1 MKNRLFTLIA
11 MLFVA
16 CQFAQAQED
25 YARKVVSVLASDNYA
40 GRGYVFNGD
49 KKAAGYIAKEMKK
62 SGLTPVDG
70 KSFMQYFSLGANVF
84 PKAATVKLNN
94 EELKMGVNVLV
105 DAASPSINGSF
116 ELVPVSGK
124 LNDDN
129 VLRQIA
135 QDKAYAGKAIYIDE
149 AEQLKTINAQELRR
163 AIMLLMTAGE
173 YRAIVVN
180 TPSKFTWRASVSQS
194 LKPAVYIKDLAI
206 NPNDSQIS
214 LDITAKYQPDYK
226 TQNVC
231 GFLKGSSDSDSTIL
245 VTAHY
250 DHLGVIGKKV
260 VFNGA
265 NDNASG
271 TALMLYLAQYYGKN
285 KPKYN
290 MIFLAFSGEESG
302 LLGSKYYAANPL
314 NDLKKVK
321 FLINVDMAG
330 TGDDGIQVVNGSIFT
345 KEFDLLTKLNAEK
358 KYLPEVKVR
367 GAMNRS
373 DHAPF
378 YEKGVP
384 AFFIYTLGGTTAYHD
399 IYDRYETL
407 PFTRFNGYANL
418 LTDFIDQF

>member
-1 MKNRLFTLIA
+1 MKNKVIALIALLFTVCR
-11 MLFVA
+11 VA
-16 CQFAQAQED
+16 EAQEA
-25 YARKVVSVLASDNYA
+25 YARKVVSVLASDKYA
-40 GRGYVFNGD
+40 GRGYIYDGD
-49 KKAAGYIAKEMKK
+49 KKASKYIANEMKK
-62 SGLTPVDG
+62 SGLKPVDG
-70 KSFMQYFSLGANVF
+70 KSFMQGFELGANVF
-84 PKAATVKLNN
+84 PKAAIVKVNN
-94 EELKMGVNVLV
+94 SILKMGVNVLV
-105 DAASPSINGSF
+105 DAASPSINGDF
-116 ELVPVSGK
+116 NLVAVTGK
-124 LNDDN
+124 LNDDQ
-129 VLRQIA
+129 VLKNIA
-135 QDKAYAGKAIYIDE
+135 QDKELAGKAIYIDE
-149 AEQLKTINAQELRR
+149 AEQLKSINAQELRR
-163 AIMLLMTAGE
+163 AIVLLMTAGE
-173 YRAIVVN
+173 YSAIVVN
-180 TPSKFTWRASVSQS
+180 TPSKFTWRASVTQS
-194 LKPAVYIKDLAI
+194 AKPAIYIKDVDLNKGENQVSI
-206 NPNDSQIS
+206 
-214 LDITAKYQPDYK
+214 DITAKYQPKYQ

-231 GFLKGSSDSDSTIL
+231 GFLKGTSNSDSTIL

-285 KPKYN
+285 RPKYN

-321 FLINVDMAG
+321 FLVNVDMAG

-345 KEFDLLTKLNAEK
+345 KEFDLLTKLNNAK
-358 KYLPEVKVR
+358 NYLPAVKVR

-407 PFTRFNGYANL
+407 PFTKFNGYANL
-418 LTDFIDQF
+418 LTDFIDTF